1 MTRRSTAFDQ
11 HIQAAGVARHLL
23 GGGLDRCVVAD
34 IAAWTL
40 LDANLAWSAVQ
51 GEVPGE
57 SVGRNILLSYFSS
70 HLCRVHADDEQTR
83 AWELALIS
91 DLRAAAVRYPTDPAV
106 VALLADLR
114 ATGQRFNELW
124 ESQLTA
130 GHNAHHKV
138 FMHPDLGPLELD
150 CDVLEASDADLRLV
164 IFTAAPGSVDAR
176 LLASLG
182 PDELVSQ
189 SAPDSIA
196 R

>member
-1 MTRRSTAFDQ
+1 
-11 HIQAAGVARHLL
+11 
-23 GGGLDRCVVAD
+23 
-34 IAAWTL
+34 
-40 LDANLAWSAVQ
+40 
-51 GEVPGE
+51 
-57 SVGRNILLSYFSS
+57 
-70 HLCRVHADDEQTR
+70 
-83 AWELALIS
+83 
-91 DLRAAAVRYPTDPAV
+91 VRYPTDPAV